1 MSDAERQAM
10 QPAEDS
16 TLTRL
21 GELLEQLKGEVT
33 ELVDSRLSLLA
44 EEAKIEAAAYARE
57 VAVLGLG
64 GAAATVG
71 LTLLHVRPARRA
83 GAVYLA
89 LGAATAVFAVWRLRG
104 RTPVPLRTVEE
115 LKKDAR
121 LLSQGLGGLT
131 D

>member
-1 MSDAERQAM
+1 MSDAQPQAM
-10 QPAEDS
+10 PPAEDS

-21 GELLEQLKGEVT
+21 GQLLEQLQVEVT
-33 ELVDSRLSLLA
+33 ELVEARLSLLA
-44 EEAKIEAAAYARE
+44 AETKRETAAYARE

-104 RTPVPLRTVEE
+104 RNPVPARTVEE

-121 LLSQGLGGLT
+121 LLSRGLGGLT